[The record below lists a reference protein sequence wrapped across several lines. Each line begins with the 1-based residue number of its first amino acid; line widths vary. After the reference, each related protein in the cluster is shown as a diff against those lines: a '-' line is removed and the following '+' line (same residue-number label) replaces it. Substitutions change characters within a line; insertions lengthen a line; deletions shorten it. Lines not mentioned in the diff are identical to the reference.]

1 MRSSTRKQGWSNMIL
16 DRLLTFTGNIATGS
30 IVDSPTATG
39 DATNIIDLG
48 VNYPSPPQTLLATD
62 PGGPLSR
69 GGARDIG
76 VGDDPMLKLLVVV
89 TTTFAGL
96 TSLTCTLQG
105 APESTTTAN
114 TPGTFT
120 PMWTS
125 PAAVVL
131 ANLVQ
136 GAYLANVD
144 VPRQIPGQ
152 PMPRF
157 LKLTFTVAGAGTG
170 GSVYA
175 GIVIDRFDQPWGGTA
190 TVPAPSGYVPGITI
204 NN

>member
-1 MRSSTRKQGWSNMIL
+1 
-16 DRLLTFTGNIATGS
+16 
-30 IVDSPTATG
+30 
-39 DATNIIDLG
+39 
-48 VNYPSPPQTLLATD
+48 
-62 PGGPLSR
+62 
-69 GGARDIG
+69 
-76 VGDDPMLKLLVVV
+76 MLKLLILV
-89 TTTFAGL
+89 TANFNNM
-96 TSLTCTLQG
+96 TSITCSLQG

-114 TPGTFT
+114 TPGAYTT
-120 PMWTS
+120 MWTS

-131 ANLVQ
+131 ANAVQ

-144 VPRQIPGQ
+144 VPRQLPGQ

-157 LKLTFTVAGAGTG
+157 LKLTFTIAGTAPSA
-170 GSVYA
+170 GSIYA

>member
-1 MRSSTRKQGWSNMIL
+1 MIL
-16 DRLLTFTGNIATGS
+16 DRLLTFTGVVGTS

-48 VNYPSPPQTLLATD
+48 VNWPSPPATLRSTD
-62 PGGPLSR
+62 PGGPLAQ

-76 VGDDPMLKLLVVV
+76 VGDDPMLKLLIVV
-89 TTTFAGL
+89 TATFNTL
-96 TSLTCTLQG
+96 TSLTCSLSG
-105 APESTTTAN
+105 APDSTTTPN
-114 TPGTFT
+114 QPGAFT
-120 PMWTS
+120 VMWQS

-157 LKLTFTVAGAGTG
+157 LKVTFTIAGSAPTL
-170 GSVYA
+170 GSIYA